1 MSVATLEPTA
11 AVQTQTAPHP
21 KAQFERYD
29 TIQTSRIVVF
39 GFLSAILTFV
49 VILAAQ
55 AVFFAADHGESQRK
69 AALAAQTPLTNGLSE
84 QQNRL
89 AGYGWVDPAKG
100 MVNIPVD
107 DAMKLVLTEQQ
118 TGQQKS
124 QPKEGAAGQ

>member
-1 MSVATLEPTA
+1 MSVATLEP
-11 AVQTQTAPHP
+11 QTVVSTQAPPHP
-21 KAQFERYD
+21 RAQFERYD
-29 TIQTSRIVVF
+29 TIQTPRIVVF
-39 GFLSAILTFV
+39 GFISAILTFV

-69 AALAAQTPLTNGLSE
+69 AALAAQTPLTEGLSE

-107 DAMKLVLTEQQ
+107 DAMKMVLTEQQ
-118 TGQQKS
+118 QTQS
-124 QPKEGAAGQ
+124 KEGAAGK